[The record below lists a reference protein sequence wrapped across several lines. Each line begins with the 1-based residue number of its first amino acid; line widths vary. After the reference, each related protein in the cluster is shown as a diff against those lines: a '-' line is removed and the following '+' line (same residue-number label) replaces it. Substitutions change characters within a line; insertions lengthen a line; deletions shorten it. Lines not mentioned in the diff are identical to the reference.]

1 MQRIFD
7 PFFTTKKRDQGTGM
21 GLSVVHGIVSSHG
34 GAISVDSE
42 PGQGTTFKVYLPV
55 LEKTVSDEKRGPEA
69 PIPTG
74 TERILFVDDEAFLI
88 DIGQQMLE
96 RMGYRVTTRAS
107 SLEALE
113 LFRNR
118 SNDFD
123 LILTDMTMPHLTGD
137 KLAQKILEIRPDIP
151 IILVT
156 GFSNRLSEEKITSIG
171 IKQLVMKPIILK
183 EIARVV
189 RDVLD
194 GS

>member
-1 MQRIFD
+1 
-7 PFFTTKKRDQGTGM
+7 
-21 GLSVVHGIVSSHG
+21 
-34 GAISVDSE
+34 
-42 PGQGTTFKVYLPV
+42 
-55 LEKTVSDEKRGPEA
+55 
-69 PIPTG
+69 
-74 TERILFVDDEAFLI
+74 
-88 DIGQQMLE
+88 
-96 RMGYRVTTRAS
+96 MGYRVTTRAS

-118 SNDFD
+118 PDDFD

-156 GFSNRLSEEKITSIG
+156 GFSNQLSEEKIASIG

-194 GS
+194 AV